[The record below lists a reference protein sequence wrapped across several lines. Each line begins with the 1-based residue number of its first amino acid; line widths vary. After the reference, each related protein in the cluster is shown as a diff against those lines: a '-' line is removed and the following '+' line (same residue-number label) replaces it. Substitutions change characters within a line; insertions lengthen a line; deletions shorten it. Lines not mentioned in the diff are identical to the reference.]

1 MAEWFEN
8 FFDGIYAKV
17 LPKVFTEEQTLHH
30 VRIVKR
36 LLRLRKNH
44 AVLDIPCG
52 MGRLTIPLA
61 KMGIQMTGVD
71 LTAPYI
77 RRARRDAKKEGLDVR
92 PRAEASGGGA
102 RFVQSDMRDIDFD
115 SEFHAAFNWF
125 GSFGYFSDADSIE
138 FCKRIFRALR
148 PGGKF
153 LAETM
158 NKSCLLANFRP
169 KGEDFVAGVKITH
182 RCRFDHKNSFIVD
195 HWTFSKGRKS
205 ERCTSKVRAFT
216 APELRAVLR
225 AAGFRDIKL
234 FGVHAFSQIRPSRR
248 PPLGK
253 LTRHHRRIIAIA
265 RKPKEKGERR

>member
-36 LLRLRKNH
+36 LLRLRKSH
-44 AVLDIPCG
+44 RVLDIPCG

-71 LTAPYI
+71 LTASYI
-77 RRARRDAKKEGLDVR
+77 RRARRDAKKEGL
-92 PRAEASGGGA
+92 AIH
-102 RFVQSDMRDIDFD
+102 FVQSDMRNIDFD

-125 GSFGYFSDADSIE
+125 GSFGYFSDADNLE
-138 FCKRIFRALR
+138 FCKRVFRALR
-148 PGGKF
+148 PGGNF
-153 LAETM
+153 LAEGI
-158 NKSCLLANFRP
+158 NRSWIVSHFRP
-169 KGEDFVAGVKITH
+169 VGRQIIGSIKVTERSRLRGRASRVETT
-182 RCRFDHKNSFIVD
+182 
-195 HWTFSKGRKS
+195 WTLSSGRKT
-205 ERCTSKVRAFT
+205 ETHTSNMRIFNAADIRA
-216 APELRAVLR
+216 LLR

-234 FGVHAFSQIRPSRR
+234 FGDHRFADIKPSAN
-248 PPLGK
+248 PPLSR

-265 RKPKEKGERR
+265 TKSRTKGGNK

>member
-36 LLRLRKNH
+36 LLRLRKNQG
-44 AVLDIPCG
+44 VLDIPCG

-77 RRARRDAKKEGLDVR
+77 RRARRDAKKQGLDV
-92 PRAEASGGGA
+92 
-102 RFVQSDMRDIDFD
+102 RFVQSDMRNIDFD

-125 GSFGYFSDADSIE
+125 GSFGYFSDADNLR

-153 LAETM
+153 LVETM
-158 NKSCLLANFRP
+158 NKSWLLANFRA
-169 KGEDFVAGVKITH
+169 KGEDLVAGVKITH
-182 RCRFDHKNSFIVD
+182 RHRFDHKNSFIVD
-195 HWTFSKGRKS
+195 HWTFSKGRKT
-205 ERCTSKVRAFT
+205 ERRTSKVRAFT
-216 APELRAVLR
+216 APEIRALLR

-234 FGVHAFSQIRPSRR
+234 FGAHRYADVNLSAD
-248 PPLGK
+248 PPLGR
-253 LTRHHRRIIAIA
+253 LARHHRRTIAIA
-265 RKPKEKGERR
+265 TKSRTKGGKK